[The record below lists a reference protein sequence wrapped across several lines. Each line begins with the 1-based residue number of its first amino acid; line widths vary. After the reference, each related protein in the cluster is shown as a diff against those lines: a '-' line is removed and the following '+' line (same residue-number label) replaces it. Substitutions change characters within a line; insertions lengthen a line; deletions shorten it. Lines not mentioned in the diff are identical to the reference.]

1 MNYSKFIKRPV
12 FAFILACTTIVSL
25 HVMYKPFLNSALF
38 AKYID
43 SSSSAKDEKQDVSEV
58 SKYNDFNT
66 SQVRSTPVTPRT
78 DKYKHTCLASFSNCV
93 RIFDT
98 SVDYSQ
104 VKQIH
109 KCVALRIPSLAN
121 TPICVY
127 DPKIDIYVSK
137 SIITGGN
144 WEGGNILTVIEIL
157 RRNPNLLFLD
167 LGCNVGVYTLSIAKT
182 GRKVIALDANRKNL
196 EMLTTSL
203 RKGNLTN
210 MVTLIWNALS
220 DKAET
225 VGFKEDLRNIGG
237 LQMLSGVSDADAVS
251 EEKSSVSIVL
261 DDLVPM
267 FRNKSLFIKMDIETY
282 ELKAMLGGKIFFKEV
297 DIKFLFME
305 WFHHKDNDVGTRIIQ
320 FMTERGYKP
329 FNPLQTS
336 FPLQIE
342 NRKSWSGDIVWI
354 K

>member
-43 SSSSAKDEKQDVSEV
+43 SSSSASVKDINKDLSEFL
-58 SKYNDFNT
+58 KYNEFNT

-78 DKYKHTCLASFSNCV
+78 DKYKHTCLDGFSNCV

-157 RRNPNLLFLD
+157 RRNPNLLF
-167 LGCNVGVYTLSIAKT
+167 
-182 GRKVIALDANRKNL
+182 
-196 EMLTTSL
+196 
-203 RKGNLTN
+203 
-210 MVTLIWNALS
+210 
-220 DKAET
+220 
-225 VGFKEDLRNIGG
+225 F
-237 LQMLSGVSDADAVS
+237 
-251 EEKSSVSIVL
+251 
-261 DDLVPM
+261 
-267 FRNKSLFIKMDIETY
+267 
-282 ELKAMLGGKIFFKEV
+282 
-297 DIKFLFME
+297 
-305 WFHHKDNDVGTRIIQ
+305 
-320 FMTERGYKP
+320 
-329 FNPLQTS
+329 
-336 FPLQIE
+336 
-342 NRKSWSGDIVWI
+342 
-354 K
+354 